1 MPKAVVK
8 EITIVVEGGETQTV
22 LVDEALEGATQ
33 VVEVEAVEVEIG
45 FSDEMVRVCE
55 VRTEVVIG
63 RR

>member
-1 MPKAVVK
+1 MK